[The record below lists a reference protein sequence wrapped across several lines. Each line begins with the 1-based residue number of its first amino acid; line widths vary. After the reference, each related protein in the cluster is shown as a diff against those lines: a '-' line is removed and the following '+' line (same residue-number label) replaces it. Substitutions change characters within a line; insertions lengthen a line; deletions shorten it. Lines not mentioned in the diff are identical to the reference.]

1 MNNSISQHGH
11 FFTMRTLDIFVSHCN
26 LFHSTRQN
34 PAGRP
39 FQGTSRRIF
48 LQHYFPAYPKQLRLL
63 KINVRRVII
72 MLREWQVYSFRL

>member
-1 MNNSISQHGH
+1 M
-11 FFTMRTLDIFVSHCN
+11 
-26 LFHSTRQN
+26 
-34 PAGRP
+34 
-39 FQGTSRRIF
+39 GTSRRIF